1 MTTIACDRKLMAGDT
16 LLCADTKANATKVFK
31 HKGAVVGVAG
41 TYVHCMEFVK
51 WWRDGAQGDTPD
63 MEEVDAIVLTKDGR
77 ILCFNHHHAFFEI
90 TDSFTA
96 IGSGAAAALGAM
108 HAGADPAAAIKIA
121 SKVDMFTGGK
131 PTIRRR
137 GTRDGR

>member
-1 MTTIACDRKLMAGDT
+1 MTTIACDRNLMAGDT
-16 LLCADTKANATKVFK
+16 LLVSDVKANATKVFK
-31 HKGAVVGVAG
+31 HRGAVVGVAG
-41 TYVHCMEFVK
+41 GYAHCMEFVK
-51 WWRDGAQGDTPD
+51 WWKDGAKGDPPD

-90 TDSFTA
+90 SDDFTA

-108 HAGADPAAAIKIA
+108 HAGASPRTAIKIA
-121 SKVDMFTGGK
+121 SRVDMYTGNK

-137 GTRDGR
+137 G